1 MIQSMGIIE
10 VIGLPTAIT
19 VADTMVKTANVEILN
34 LENTKGLGYISIKI
48 SGNVAAVKTA
58 INAGKTFAIS
68 FNKYVSS
75 IVLARPALV
84 TDEVFGKQDETEEK
98 VEIKEVVEESS
109 VEIDAEK
116 VAQNET
122 FEDEISETIEKVV
135 IEEIVIPEI
144 KEKKLEEIEKIEE
157 PKDVEDIAVSELET
171 VTKDEKVI
179 PIEEPKLIEEKLDL
193 TPKKKVTKSTKTK
206 KETKKTTKKKK
217 A

>member
-68 FNKYVSS
+68 FDKYVSS